1 MTSPPWKQTKQ
12 SYNFI
17 SWGGGGGASSP
28 GGRLDHMAPSSLG
41 SVLVP
46 QIRETCVSGSAE
58 FPETLRQPGPSGSP
72 KGAGK
77 WALEFTEPAGS
88 ESGFYFHQ

>member
-1 MTSPPWKQTKQ
+1 
-12 SYNFI
+12 
-17 SWGGGGGASSP
+17 
-28 GGRLDHMAPSSLG
+28 MAPSSLG

-77 WALEFTEPAGS
+77 
-88 ESGFYFHQ
+88 